1 MIQPALPESCCQRI
15 LFCTDFSPSAEAA
28 FDYALDA
35 ARRRPGAQLHLLH
48 VIPETDAQ
56 FWKSYIYEVDKVD
69 LHAKQDIHVK
79 IKTAYLSRVPP
90 GMTVT
95 VDLRLG
101 QVASKI
107 LEVAREQQADLII
120 IGRAGNRG
128 GVLRQALLGQVA
140 EKIVR
145 QADCPVLVVPMGK
158 SEIRSPKPETSSKS
172 GFGN

>member
-1 MIQPALPESCCQRI
+1 MSEPTLPESYCQRI

-35 ARRRPGAQLHLLH
+35 ARRRPGAQITLLH

-69 LHAKQDIHVK
+69 LHAKHAIHVK
-79 IKTAYLSRVPP
+79 IREAYLSRVPA
-90 GMTVT
+90 GLTVT

-101 QVASKI
+101 QVAMKI
-107 LEVAREQQADLII
+107 LEVAHEKRADLIV

-128 GVLRQALLGQVA
+128 GVLRRALLGQVA

-145 QADCPVLVVPMGK
+145 QADCPVLVVPWAK
-158 SEIRSPKPETSSKS
+158 SETRNPKSETNPKPEM
-172 GFGN
+172 GG